1 VHCLYLCSPLP
12 DAASVND
19 AASESAVNGDAS
31 AGTPASSTANTV
43 ANGTPP
49 PDTGWSVV
57 CSTQEEWEE
66 LIESLE
72 GNRQLEP
79 RRLHHILVE
88 LLPEV
93 EELLQVS

>member
-1 VHCLYLCSPLP
+1 MHCWHLCSPLP
-12 DAASVND
+12 DAASVDD
-19 AASESAVNGDAS
+19 APSESAVNGEAS

-43 ANGTPP
+43 TNGTPP

-72 GNRQLEP
+72 GSRQLEP
-79 RRLHHILVE
+79 RRLHHVLVE

-93 EELLQVS
+93 EEQLQVS